1 MLLSLLNRKEK
12 LKFLDLAMHMVS
24 VDGEPNEIEQRLLN
38 MMLAEVGD
46 NIVQEYHFALS
57 KDLDETMSFFAENSP
72 TVQNIVYLNLL
83 KITMNDDFYNTAEHF
98 FLENIRQKFSIDEM
112 KKKQI
117 MRLVYNERDLRER
130 AKRIVSH

>member
-57 KDLDETMSFFAENSP
+57 KDLDETMSFFAENNP

-130 AKRIVSH
+130 AKRIVNH